1 MKLLKFMILA
11 AMGVSFASCHDLDL
25 TPLSQGSSESW
36 YSNENEIR
44 MSVNNFYKID
54 FWGQDGDD
62 NHDWSDDGMRRQEPS
77 EIERGVLNG
86 QSGIVS
92 TLWNNQYKLIAR
104 TNTVLES
111 VDRAIENGAN
121 PAKINQYIG
130 ETKFARAV
138 AYFKL
143 VSRFGDVPL
152 ILTNINIEEGLTK
165 GRTPKADVIKQIYQD
180 FDDAI
185 ELLPTTTSGEVRAT
199 KGAAM
204 AYKARASLY
213 LGDFSVAAK
222 AAKDCMDLGVYSL
235 HPDFGEFF
243 HASTRKSPERI
254 FAIPRSIELDQ
265 YVGSYLAQNVLPRT
279 RGGWMAKCPSWAL
292 LASFTCTDGLPVD
305 ESPLFD
311 CHDPFK
317 NRDPRL
323 SETIIPFGSVFLGVV
338 FDPNPYTTQVMNY
351 NTGSM
356 VSNTDSHG
364 VAEYASFNSLGWKK
378 GVDESWTQNGYK
390 TENDLIDMRYA
401 DVLLMYAEAKIELN
415 EIDQSVIDAMN
426 EVRARAYGVDK
437 SDTDNYPEFTILP
450 QAKMRTQLRVERR
463 MEFANENRRFS
474 DIMRWRIADQV
485 YTNEYAHPRDVAKQ
499 KKNVDDDNWF
509 WPCNPEIDEN
519 GIPTFEHMAA
529 TGCVDLMSKRNWDDR
544 QYLWPIPTN
553 EVLINKNMKQNPG
566 Y

>member
-1 MKLLKFMILA
+1 
-11 AMGVSFASCHDLDL
+11 MGVSFASCHNLDL
-25 TPLSQGSSESW
+25 TPLSEGSSESW

-44 MSVNNFYKID
+44 MSVNNFYKLD
-54 FWGQDGDD
+54 FWGQDGDS

-92 TLWNNQYKLIAR
+92 SLWNNQYKLIAR
-104 TNTVLES
+104 TNSVLAS
-111 VDRAIENGAN
+111 VDRAIANGAN
-121 PAKINQYIG
+121 KDKIDQYVG
-130 ETKFARAV
+130 ETKFARAA
-138 AYFKL
+138 AYTKL
-143 VSRFGDVPL
+143 VFRFGDVPL
-152 ILTNINIEEGLTK
+152 ILTNIDIAEGLTK

-185 ELLPTTTSGEVRAT
+185 ALLPVSSSGEVRAT

-204 AYKARASLY
+204 AYKARAALY
-213 LGDFSVAAK
+213 FGDYSIAAK
-222 AAKDCMDLGVYSL
+222 AAKDCIDLGVYSL
-235 HPDFGEFF
+235 HPDFAEFF
-243 HASTRKSPERI
+243 YASTHQSPERI
-254 FAIPRSIELDQ
+254 FAIPRSVALDQ
-265 YVGSYLAQNVLPRT
+265 YADPYLAQNVLPRT

-292 LASFTCTDGLPVD
+292 LAAFTCTDGLPVD

-311 CHDPFK
+311 CHNPFE

-323 SETIIPFGSVFLGVV
+323 AETIIPFGSVFLGVV

-351 NTGSM
+351 NTGKM

-390 TENDLIDMRYA
+390 TENDVILMRYA

-426 EVRARAYGVDK
+426 TVRARAYKVDK
-437 SDTDNYPEFTILP
+437 SDTDAYPEFTIMP

-463 MEFANENRRFS
+463 MEMANENTRFS
-474 DIMRWRIADQV
+474 DIMRWRIAKDV
-485 YTNEYAHPRDVAKQ
+485 YTNEYAQPRDVAKQ
-499 KKNVDDDNWF
+499 KKNVDDGAWF

-519 GIPTFEHMAA
+519 GIPTFEAIAA
-529 TGCVDLMSKRNWDDR
+529 TGRVDLMSTRNWDDR

-553 EVLINKNMKQNPG
+553 EILINENMKQNPG